1 MTKVDNEA
9 QNSKRTQGPTIM
21 TREDLQNRLFQHRK
35 IIIIICGGLTT
46 RKDLQSGLLQHRK
59 IIIII
64 CSGFLLPF
72 SGTKTCFFELMHKK
86 AMLHRWCV
94 AESNKSSCNA
104 DYFIQSVGKEG

>member
-9 QNSKRTQGPTIM
+9 QNSKHTQGPAIM
-21 TREDLQNRLFQHRK
+21 TREDLQNRL
-35 IIIIICGGLTT
+35 
-46 RKDLQSGLLQHRK
+46 LQHRK
-59 IIIII
+59 IIIVI

-94 AESNKSSCNA
+94 AESNKSLCDA
-104 DYFIQSVGKEG
+104 DYFV